1 MTLKQ
6 KIYNH
11 CCQLVQD
18 KIIFLKNTLAEL
30 RQSAANETKSTA
42 GDKHETALA
51 MLQIEQE
58 NTNRQLAEALAQKE
72 ILQKIDAAA
81 SATLVSNGSLLKT
94 NKGYLFISIALGKT
108 VVDGIPVTVL
118 SQQSPLG
125 AKLKGLQAGN
135 TATVNGTDYTI
146 ETVE

>member
-11 CCQLVQD
+11 CVQSVNE
-18 KIIFLKNTLAEL
+18 KIQTLKNTLGEL
-30 RQSAANETKSTA
+30 RESASNETKSTA

-58 NTNRQLAEALAQKE
+58 NTNRQLAEALAQKD

-81 SATLVSNGSLLKT
+81 ITVTVTTGSLIT
-94 NKGYLFISIALGKT
+94 TSRGYLFVSVALGKMT
-108 VVDGIPVTVL
+108 IDGITVTAL
-118 SQQSPLG
+118 SPQSPLG
-125 AKLKGLQAGN
+125 ATLKGLKAGD
-135 TATVNGTDYTI
+135 TAVVNSTEYSI
-146 ETVE
+146 ESIA